1 MLVMSSDFEE
11 RLRAVISKRDPVKH
25 DLDDVR
31 DAAVLIP
38 VIGEAEPTL
47 IMTLRSED
55 LPSHKGQISFPGG
68 SIDPGESAIEAA
80 LRETH
85 EEIDLDPEKVRV
97 LGEMDSMPTWV
108 SGFLVHPVVGW
119 LDQKPELKPNEAEV
133 AAILEVPISSLTEEI
148 RAEPGFT
155 HGGRTFPTE
164 AWIWDE
170 NVIWG
175 FTARVLRVFIGHLA
189 EAGLAE
195 PIPGPDPWEQM
206 QIPDRMPLDRT

>member
-1 MLVMSSDFEE
+1 MLVMTSDFEE
-11 RLRAVISKRDPVKH
+11 RLRAVIEGHSPVRH

-38 VIGEAEPTL
+38 VVGEPEPTL
-47 IMTLRSED
+47 IMTLRSES

-68 SIDPGESAIEAA
+68 SIDPGETAIEAA

-85 EEIDLDPEKVRV
+85 EEIGLDPSAVRV

-119 LDQKPELKPNEAEV
+119 LDIQPEMKPNEAEV
-133 AAILEVPISSLTEEI
+133 AAILEVPISSITEEI

-175 FTARVLRVFIGHLA
+175 FTARVIRVFIGHLA

-195 PIPGPDPWEQM
+195 PIPGPDPWEVM
-206 QIPDRMPLDRT
+206 GIPDRLPLDKT